1 MTLSS
6 TGKPDAV
13 QYCEV
18 PIAFA
23 FGAPKFMHVTL
34 PIIFGA
40 YALSMV
46 GSVCAVARDL
56 PEEFKR
62 WIETQC
68 ALPNAQT
75 AAILLWVLMESG
87 KITTRRVDGCKLFAN
102 LRPTNHLTLSH
113 ECMSLAKISLG

>member
-1 MTLSS
+1 
-6 TGKPDAV
+6 
-13 QYCEV
+13 
-18 PIAFA
+18 
-23 FGAPKFMHVTL
+23 MHVTL
-34 PIIFGA
+34 PTIFGA

-87 KITTRRVDGCKLFAN
+87 KLPHTASMVAN
-102 LRPTNHLTLSH
+102 SLPISDRPTT
-113 ECMSLAKISLG
+113 